1 MNEYRVSWYI
11 LIDEKGGK
19 EERSLLRGNPDHFD
33 VVLASFKEKL
43 SKEYYVRQSSIFL
56 LDTVEMN

>member
-11 LIDEKGGK
+11 LIDEKAGIEG
-19 EERSLLRGNPDHFD
+19 RSLIRGNPDQFE
-33 VVLASFKEKL
+33 VVLANFKEKL
-43 SKEYYVRQSSIFL
+43 CKEYNVRQSSIFI